1 MREGHLPQMCGT
13 HGFGLCVGPSETEG
27 SRGVGFDTSYMHVD
41 VIRFRNVIVGIDFLD
56 MNVMRVHSV
65 SVDSII

>member
-1 MREGHLPQMCGT
+1 MVSV
-13 HGFGLCVGPSETEG
+13 CVSVLQKRKARVE
-27 SRGVGFDTSYMHVD
+27 SALIRMHVD

-56 MNVMRVHSV
+56 MNVMRVHSL